1 MIARMMQDIRHEL
14 KQDGGMNGMRK
25 LDDILNLNESSSNGE
40 WDVINNGENMND
52 NSLTH
57 LGTSQD
63 LVKDVAGYEGNTKDI
78 NVLREHLKSLPET
91 RM

>member
-1 MIARMMQDIRHEL
+1 
-14 KQDGGMNGMRK
+14 
-25 LDDILNLNESSSNGE
+25 
-40 WDVINNGENMND
+40 MND

-63 LVKDVAGYEGNTKDI
+63 LAKDVTGYEGNAKDI